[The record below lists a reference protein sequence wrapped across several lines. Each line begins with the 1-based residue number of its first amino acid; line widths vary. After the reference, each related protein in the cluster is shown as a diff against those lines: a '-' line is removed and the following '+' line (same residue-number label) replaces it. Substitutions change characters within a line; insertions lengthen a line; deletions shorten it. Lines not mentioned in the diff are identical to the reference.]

1 MGILNKLFKPSIE
14 KNYSYQSIFEYVK
27 GDYLYSR
34 KPKQFIGYY
43 LRCSPVFTATK
54 LIKDSAADINP
65 IIFDKKKDQFIY
77 NHSFLELLKR
87 PNPFQNQRQFFA
99 EYFLFYILTGNVYTN
114 IIGDSKPVRLDNY
127 NPQYITIQENSS
139 DGYASSYTYSNSS
152 NSETYKRSDNI
163 LKDRKARFLSANG
176 NELIHLKNI
185 DPEGGY
191 NKLYGVSELVGC
203 QIEIDQYLRAS
214 EHNNSL
220 LKNGCRPSML
230 FSIEG
235 ELESEQVEEV
245 EESIS
250 NKLQGSSNAGRPLVT
265 NSKTTVHQLSQNIK
279 DMDFAGLKKDAM
291 TAIYNCLKIPLA
303 MISQDSSTF
312 NNLESSRYNF
322 YDNTIIPLVQIIY
335 SHLTN
340 NVLKRYPNSENLE
353 LAFDPA
359 SIESLA
365 NRQSQ
370 ESLQLSQSGV
380 LTVNEIRSKLGYE
393 PILGG
398 DDLYQPMTLA
408 PIGSDQ
414 FTDDNRNSPSKSLVD
429 TMTQL
434 KDNQGKPFYNAKEI
448 IKAVKEIENE

>member
-1 MGILNKLFKPSIE
+1 MGILNKLFKPSID

-27 GDYLYSR
+27 GDYLYSK
-34 KPKQFIGYY
+34 KPKQFIDYY

-54 LIKDSAADINP
+54 LIKDSAADISP

-77 NHSFLELLKR
+77 NHPFLELLKR

-99 EYFLFYILTGNVYTN
+99 EYFLFYILAGNVYTN

-139 DGYASSYTYSNSS
+139 DGYASLYTYSNSS

-245 EESIS
+245 EASIS

-322 YDNTIIPLVQIIY
+322 YDNTIIPLVQITY
-335 SHLTN
+335 NHLTN
-340 NVLKRYPNSENLE
+340 NVLKRYSNSENLE

-359 SIESLA
+359 SVEALA

-370 ESLQLSQSGV
+370 ESLQLSQSRV

-393 PILGG
+393 PISGG
-398 DDLYQPMTLA
+398 DDLYQPLTLA

-434 KDNQGKPFYNAKEI
+434 KDHQGKPFYNAKEI